1 MQTERA
7 PALCLP
13 SGLNKGFSMK
23 INLPVTANEST
34 YPAATQLISTTNLKG
49 IITYANK
56 DFQTVAGFT
65 EQELLNKNHNIVR
78 HPDMPPEAFADLWT
92 TLKNRTPWMG
102 IVKNRCKNGDYYW
115 VDAFVMPMLD
125 KDRIIG
131 YESVRVSPSRE
142 YVARAEALYRSFR
155 EKKFK
160 LPSLLRLSFS
170 AKAFVG
176 FLVAMAPLLA
186 LGFTGAG
193 AQPAFYAA
201 AAVSMALSLFMARL
215 LTRPLTQAAN
225 FSKQFIDNGIAR
237 KVYAGRDDEVGQ
249 LQTAIVSLQARLR
262 TVIGRFDDAAA
273 RLQDMATHARQAAA
287 QTSND
292 LTHQQSEIAMV
303 ATAVDEM
310 TATVQSIARNAA
322 EAASAAD
329 RATHA
334 AGKGK
339 HAVGQTSVAIDDLAH
354 EVENAAQVIEKLEQE
369 SRGIDVVVN
378 VIRDIADQTN
388 LLALNAAI
396 EAARAGER
404 GRGFAVVAEEVRKL
418 ASTTQSSTREIQ
430 KIVERLQKEAQEATA
445 VMEKGRRQAQVSV
458 QQAEVCNE
466 TLSEITR
473 AIEEIKDMNV
483 QVASAVEEQSCV
495 TQEIMRNVENI
506 NQKTKNIAKE
516 AERTANTS
524 EQALQLAVD
533 LENLMNRFAQ
543 ADE

>member
-1 MQTERA
+1 
-7 PALCLP
+7 
-13 SGLNKGFSMK
+13 MK
-23 INLPVTANEST
+23 INLPVTDHERT
-34 YPAATQLISTTNLKG
+34 YPADTHIISTTDLKG

-65 EQELLNKNHNIVR
+65 EEELLHKNHNVVR
-78 HPDMPPEAFADLWT
+78 HPDMPPEAFADLWA
-92 TLKNRTPWMG
+92 TLKSQKPWMG

-125 KDRIIG
+125 GDRVVG
-131 YESVRVSPSRE
+131 YESVRVKPSRE
-142 YVARAEALYRSFR
+142 HVARAENLYRLLR
-155 EKKFK
+155 KKEFK
-160 LPSLLRLSFS
+160 RPSLSDLGF
-170 AKAFVG
+170 ATKTFAAFVI
-176 FLVAMAPLLA
+176 AMAPFPVVHFIRDDLDLM
-186 LGFTGAG
+186 FIV
-193 AQPAFYAA
+193 AA
-201 AAVSMALSLFMARL
+201 ASSLVVSAVMARFL
-215 LTRPLTQAAN
+215 ARPLVQAAD
-225 FSKQFIDNGIAR
+225 FSKRFIDNGVAR
-237 KVYAGRDDEVGQ
+237 KVYTGRNDEVGQ
-249 LQTAIVSLQARLR
+249 LQTAVISLQARLR
-262 TVIGRFDDAAA
+262 TVVVRFEDAAG
-273 RLQDMATHARQAAA
+273 RLHDIATHARQAAA

-292 LTHQQSEIAMV
+292 LAHQQSEIATV
-303 ATAVDEM
+303 TTAVDEM

-334 AGKGK
+334 ASKGK
-339 HAVGQTSVAIDDLAH
+339 HAVGETAVAIDDLAH
-354 EVENAAQVIEKLEQE
+354 EVENAAQAIGKLEQE

-458 QQAEVCNE
+458 QQAEICNE

-483 QVASAVEEQSCV
+483 QVASAVEEQSYV

-506 NQKTKNIAKE
+506 NQKTKNIATE

-524 EQALQLAVD
+524 EQALQLATD
-533 LENLMNRFAQ
+533 LENLMKRFAQ
-543 ADE
+543 ANE